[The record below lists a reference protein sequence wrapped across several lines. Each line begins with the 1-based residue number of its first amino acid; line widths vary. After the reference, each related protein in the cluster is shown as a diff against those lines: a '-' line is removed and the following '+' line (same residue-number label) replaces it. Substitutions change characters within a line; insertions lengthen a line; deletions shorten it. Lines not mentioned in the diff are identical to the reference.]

1 MTTACRVLDV
11 SRAGF
16 YDWSKRPLSPRA
28 VNDVWLT
35 DLITEIHAGSRGTY
49 GSSRVHAELRQ
60 GRENGEH
67 PSLVCGVI
75 FTLVAMKGRVATA

>member
-1 MTTACRVLDV
+1 M
-11 SRAGF
+11 
-16 YDWSKRPLSPRA
+16 
-28 VNDVWLT
+28 WLT